1 MPLPDLLRRYAG
13 LGLKALAGAGIGAS
27 SLALAAPSAGP
38 AKAFEARFAP
48 LYTTVFTEGG
58 TFSGSAMSA
67 DLQALEPLLRQ
78 PGTAARDIFRL
89 YYTEASVYARR
100 GMPEEAAAAA
110 RKALAAL
117 PEPGSAELAYP
128 HFFLRHSSIRWLADS
143 GQHDA
148 ALKLVHSIQA
158 RYPLQRI
165 ASLPPEM
172 RWDSSGAEP
181 RARDFP
187 SQLQILGVYEDEAY
201 VLHEQGRYRE
211 AKQANMRLLAVA
223 RERLKALGMPQQL
236 RGVLTNIAQ
245 NCYELGELDE
255 ARAYLQ
261 ERLQIALA
269 AQDDAPSTIAISSSW
284 CWPMNRA
291 SRSRPASGC
300 PGMGSMRRCAA
311 MASSWRGPGSCKPSL
326 KAGSPGASPPWKT
339 AGLPH
344 DFFDPERI
352 SSEFLRS

>member
-187 SQLQILGVYEDEAY
+187 SQLQILGIYEDEAY

-269 AQDDAPSTIAISSSW
+269 AQDDATVYDCYFQLLVLAHEQGQPQQARQW
-284 CWPMNRA
+284 L
-291 SRSRPASGC
+291 SRYGQHAQ
-300 PGMGSMRRCAA
+300 MRRDGEQLARA
-311 MASSWRGPGSCKPSL
+311 RELQAELESRQPRRQPSVEDRR
-326 KAGSPGASPPWKT
+326 T
-339 AGLPH
+339 AP
-344 DFFDPERI
+344 
-352 SSEFLRS
+352 